1 MKRIA
6 IALLAGVAAV
16 VGVGHSASA
25 ADLSWTGFYI
35 GVHGGAAWQSTPGWN
50 FTDPNGIFLGVNL
63 GGSSALGAVAGL
75 QVGYNWQFTP
85 VWVVGAEGDFSWTSL
100 SDHRTDALFVPVPPG
115 SPLGGSSLA
124 MSSNTEWLSSL
135 RAKIGYNGL
144 WNTLFYATGGGAIRQ
159 TEYSAQAIVTPATVS
174 NTSFTNVKG
183 GWVAGAGAEWMA
195 TPNILLRVEYLY
207 YGFTNNQSASAPW
220 FQNLAALAIPANYS
234 WGRENI
240 QVFRIA
246 GSYKF

>member
-6 IALLAGVAAV
+6 IALFAGI
-16 VGVGHSASA
+16 VGFGHSASA

-35 GVHGGAAWQSTPGWN
+35 GVHGGAAWLSTPGWN
-50 FTDPNGIFLGVNL
+50 FTDPNRTLLGANL

-75 QVGYNWQFTP
+75 QVGYNWQFTA

-100 SDHRTDALFVPVPPG
+100 SDHRTDALFLPPA
-115 SPLGGSSLA
+115 SPIVGSSVA
-124 MSSNTEWLSSL
+124 MSSNPEWLSSL

-159 TEYSAQAIVTPATVS
+159 TEYAAQAILTPATVS

-220 FQNLAALAIPANYS
+220 FLNLAALAIPANYS

>member
-6 IALLAGVAAV
+6 IALFAGIAAV
-16 VGVGHSASA
+16 VGFGHNASA
-25 ADLSWTGFYI
+25 ADQSWTGFYI

-50 FTDPNGIFLGVNL
+50 FTDPNGTFLEVNF
-63 GGSSALGAVAGL
+63 GESNPLGAVAGL

-100 SDHRTDALFVPVPPG
+100 SDHRTASLFLPPA
-115 SPLGGSSLA
+115 SPLGGSSVA

-159 TEYSAQAIVTPATVS
+159 TEYSAQGVVTPVTVS

-183 GWVAGAGAEWMA
+183 GRGAGAGAEWMA

-220 FQNLAALAIPANYS
+220 FMNVAALPRPANYS
-234 WGRENI
+234 WGREDI

>member
-6 IALLAGVAAV
+6 IALFAGIAAV
-16 VGVGHSASA
+16 VGFGHNASA
-25 ADLSWTGFYI
+25 ADPSWTGFYI

-50 FTDPNGIFLGVNL
+50 FTDPNGTFLRLNL
-63 GGSSALGAVAGL
+63 VDSNALGAVAGL
-75 QVGYNWQFTP
+75 QVGYNWQFAP
-85 VWVVGAEGDFSWTSL
+85 AWVVGAEGDFSWTSL
-100 SDHRTDALFVPVPPG
+100 SDHRTSPLFLPPASPLPG
-115 SPLGGSSLA
+115 SSVA
-124 MSSNTEWLSSL
+124 MSSNTQWLSSL
-135 RAKIGYNGL
+135 RGKLGFTGWLN
-144 WNTLFYATGGGAIRQ
+144 NTMFYATGGGAIRQ
-159 TEYSAQAIVTPATVS
+159 TEYSAQSISGGGSVS

>member
-1 MKRIA
+1 MKRID
-6 IALLAGVAAV
+6 IALFAGIAAV
-16 VGVGHSASA
+16 VGFGHNASA

-75 QVGYNWQFTP
+75 QVGYNWQFTS

-100 SDHRTDALFVPVPPG
+100 SDHRTAALFLPPA
-115 SPLGGSSLA
+115 SPLGGSSVA
-124 MSSNTEWLSSL
+124 MSSNPEWLSSL

-159 TEYSAQAIVTPATVS
+159 TEYAAQAVVTPATVS